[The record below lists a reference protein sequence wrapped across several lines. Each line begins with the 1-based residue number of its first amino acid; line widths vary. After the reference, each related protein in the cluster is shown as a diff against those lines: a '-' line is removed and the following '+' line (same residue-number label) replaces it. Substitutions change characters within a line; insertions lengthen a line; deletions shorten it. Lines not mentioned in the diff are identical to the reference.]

1 MQLRH
6 AIEAA
11 LGEPIVSASPSHGGF
26 SPAFAG
32 AVIGQSGRG
41 RFVKATGL
49 SLNPDSPGIYAREA
63 RIAEAL
69 PERAAAPRLQAVIEE
84 DGWIALVF
92 DLLDGHN
99 PTLPWRRNDLDRVVA
114 ALQQQFAVL
123 TPSPIDVAP
132 ASDTFAVAIN
142 GFGRLQALP
151 PAGLDAWSRRHLD
164 RLAEIEFHAPD
175 ASRGETLLHLDVR
188 ADNIVLTPDRV
199 YIVDWPWAAV
209 GAWWIDVLAMA
220 SSVTMQGGPSP
231 EDFLA
236 AFPAASQVDPG
247 AIDAVLAA
255 IAGYFTHSALRPA
268 PQGLPTLRAFQAAQG
283 EVARMW
289 LAQRLGWE

>member
-32 AVIGQSGRG
+32 AVIGQSDRG
-41 RFVKATGL
+41 HFVKATGR
-49 SLNPDSPGIYAREA
+49 SLNSDSPGIYAREA
-63 RIAEAL
+63 RIAGAL
-69 PERAAAPRLQAVIEE
+69 PEPAAAPRLQAVVEQ

-99 PTLPWRRNDLDRVVA
+99 PTLPWRRNDLDRVIT
-114 ALQQQFAVL
+114 ALQDQFAVL

-132 ASDTFAVAIN
+132 TSDTFAVAIN

-151 PAGLDAWSRRHLD
+151 PASLDAWSRRHLD
-164 RLAEIEFHAPD
+164 RLADLEAHAPD
-175 ASRGETLLHLDVR
+175 ASRGETLLHLDLR
-188 ADNIVLTPDRV
+188 ADNIVLTSDRV
-199 YIVDWPWAAV
+199 YIVNWPWAAI
-209 GAWWIDVLAMA
+209 GAWWVDILAMA
-220 SSVTMQGGPSP
+220 PSITMQGGTSP

-255 IAGYFTHSALRPA
+255 IAGYFTQGALQPA
-268 PQGLPTLRAFQAAQG
+268 PPGLPTLRAFQAAQG
-283 EVARMW
+283 KVGRDW
-289 LAQRLGWE
+289 LAERLGWK